1 LSFLRAAAHYG
12 PFRKEILPNGPWI
25 TYHAWWLFRLTAGGV
40 WWPPPGSRLGGSPG
54 TAVSKLTRSPGG
66 QSEFGFGWAELVAAQ
81 DGHASAARR
90 RGEPAVM
97 VISLNRYPG
106 SGSAGAAGEI
116 PVGVVPAGGGLG
128 LPVRW

>member
-1 LSFLRAAAHYG
+1 MVAVPVDGWRGVVAAAG
-12 PFRKEILPNGPWI
+12 IASGWV
-25 TYHAWWLFRLTAGGV
+25 AGHR
-40 WWPPPGSRLGGSPG
+40 SEQAD
-54 TAVSKLTRSPGG
+54 AVARG